1 MQRRLVAALS
11 GLLVLAALLGAH
23 GAGAAAPQLRLN
35 LNVGRFL
42 EVITASGTHIRTS
55 TAPGTV
61 IPPGTYAA
69 VISTEIGDAEDT
81 HHMFHLSG
89 PGQNLQTDLL
99 GGDNPTELYVVTL
112 QPSSTYVFEDDRN
125 SQYSRVV
132 FSTSAAPAA
141 DTGSSTTTS
150 SPTGSSST
158 TKETSNTAMDLT
170 GSRVV
175 HYRGAL
181 AGSVTTAGKLGLT
194 FNGKKVS
201 SLRAGRYKVSVLDET
216 AKTAFTLQRQ
226 GKQPVPV
233 SGRVFVGR
241 RTMTLTLKAGQWVY
255 YSTPARKS
263 YFVVVA

>member
-1 MQRRLVAALS
+1 MPRRLVAALS
-11 GLLVLAALLGAH
+11 GLLVLAALLGAQ

-42 EVITASGTHIRTS
+42 EVITASGTQIRTS

-61 IPPGTYAA
+61 IPPGTYSA
-69 VISTEIGDAEDT
+69 VISTEVGDAEDT

-99 GGDNPTELYVVTL
+99 GGDSPTELYVVTL

-125 SQYSRVV
+125 SQYGRVV
-132 FSTSAAPAA
+132 FSTSATPAA
-141 DTGSSTTTS
+141 DTGTSTTTS
-150 SPTGSSST
+150 PTGGSST
-158 TKETSNTAMDLT
+158 TKETSNTATDLV

-194 FNGKKVS
+194 FNGKKVR
-201 SLRAGRYKVSVLDET
+201 SLRAGRYRVSVLDET

-233 SGRVFVGR
+233 SSRVFVGR
-241 RTMTLTLKAGQWVY
+241 RTMTLTLKAGQWLY